1 LTKYTVH
8 VIYYSVPDIISHCQ
22 LLLVSH
28 VDTTALCSNAGERRS
43 AENSGSMR
51 EEDRIWGAPCP
62 GADVQQEKE
71 MTMVK
76 QRFLKLSV
84 SFFVLFV
91 LMLSPLSVQTGFAQG
106 TQTEAA
112 EKAPFMYSLAATWEG
127 KGIVRYRIAVQ
138 PAGDTVLEGLKIVAA
153 VPAKGKVSVV
163 TAGAA
168 AAEDKVALSV
178 DKTTPGKVP
187 MLEYTVLTD
196 AAGPDAV
203 KPVSAEIFWKENGK
217 DVSTKTETVG
227 GDGFV
232 GGKCTVIDKYART
245 PELPKYYPSGKDL
258 GVLTG
263 SWYEM
268 GVQYGERSGR
278 EIVDFFDYR
287 FGAHVNKYGLKHL
300 MEDISRYE
308 AQAKLFFPEGL
319 EFARGIGDGAE
330 KFLSQSKFHGDISNY
345 LKIVFMNCDNCLFY
359 GHPGPADADHGLP
372 PERIADVRDPS
383 PVMDACSMIAL
394 LGSKGAT
401 ADGTSMLV
409 HNNDGDFIDETWRY
423 TYIAAPTGGN
433 AFWSSTTPGKFFDI
447 MGANN
452 QGLAMALTVGGNKT
466 WIPSQNIYERAFG
479 VTFQYILLKALST
492 AKSVPEAL
500 ELVTVATPE
509 YRKAT
514 GRKTLLRTR
523 HNNYIMLDKNE
534 AAVVEVTAN
543 RYAIRRPGDNGED
556 PGYVVATNHFVA
568 NYSYDIN
575 NEKTDFPMTFF
586 GDDEY
591 APMSATRYYT
601 GFWQAKMNFGALD
614 ADKIRKIWTSH
625 SYITKKGELVEKITN
640 GKEWIPANL
649 ASNTICSHDGGY
661 PESYIGSTTDTKIAT
676 VDFNQVRYSVG
687 RPCEYEGMPRI
698 FDLHPY
704 K

>member
-1 LTKYTVH
+1 MCAIWVDGAIFPHLPGKP
-8 VIYYSVPDIISHCQ
+8 PDIFGKEGKSFKKSDIFVVRDI
-22 LLLVSH
+22 L
-28 VDTTALCSNAGERRS
+28 
-43 AENSGSMR
+43 
-51 EEDRIWGAPCP
+51 
-62 GADVQQEKE
+62 EKE
-71 MTMVK
+71 MIVVK
-76 QRFLKLSV
+76 KKSLKLSAV
-84 SFFVLFV
+84 SLVLFA
-91 LMLSPLSVQTGFAQG
+91 LILSVLSAQPVYAQG
-106 TQTEAA
+106 AA
-112 EKAPFMYSLAATWEG
+112 SEKAPFLYSLAATWEG

-138 PAGDTVLEGLKIVAA
+138 PSEDTVLESLKIVASNP
-153 VPAKGKVSVV
+153 VKGNVSVV
-163 TAGAA
+163 TAGASSS
-168 AAEDKVALSV
+168 EDKVFLAV
-178 DKTTPGKVP
+178 EKTTPGKNP
-187 MLEYTVLTD
+187 MLEYTLLTD
-196 AAGPDAV
+196 AAEPGAV
-203 KPVSAEIFWKENGK
+203 KPVSAEIFWKQNGK
-217 DVSTKTETVG
+217 DVSVKTETVG

-232 GGKCTVIDKYART
+232 GGECTEIDKYART
-245 PELPKYYPSGKDL
+245 PSLPKYYPSGKDL

-263 SWYEM
+263 SWYDM

-287 FGAHVNKYGLKHL
+287 FGSHVEKYGMKHL
-300 MEDISRYE
+300 LEDISRYE

-330 KFLSQSKFHGDISNY
+330 KFLSQSKFHADVSNY
-345 LKIVFMNCDNCLFY
+345 LKIVFMNCDNCLYY
-359 GHPGPADADHGLP
+359 GHPGPADADHGLAP
-372 PERIADVRDPS
+372 NMIADVRDPS

-423 TYIAAPTGGN
+423 TYIAAPTNGN
-433 AFWSSTTPGKFFDI
+433 AFFSSTTPGKFFDI

-466 WIPSQNIYERAFG
+466 WLPSQNIYERAFG

-534 AAVVEVTAN
+534 AVVVEVTAN
-543 RYAIRRPGDNGED
+543 RYAVRRPGDNGED
-556 PGYVVATNHFVA
+556 PGYIVATNHFVA
-568 NYSYDIN
+568 NHSYDAN

-591 APMSATRYYT
+591 APLSATRYYT
-601 GFWQAKMNFGALD
+601 GFWQAKMNFGKLD
-614 ADKIRKIWTSH
+614 ADKIRKIWASH
-625 SYITKKGELVEKITN
+625 SYITKKGELVEKLTN
-640 GKEWIPANL
+640 GKEWLPAHL
-649 ASNTICSHDGGY
+649 ASRTICSHDGGY
-661 PESYIGSTTDTKIAT
+661 PETYIGSTTDTKIVT

-687 RPCEYEGMPRI
+687 RPCEYVGAPRT
-698 FDLHPY
+698 FDLHPKY
-704 K
+704 

>member
-1 LTKYTVH
+1 MT
-8 VIYYSVPDIISHCQ
+8 IYILYDTCYMCAIWVDGAIFPHLPGKPPDIFGKEGKSFKKSDIFVVRDI
-22 LLLVSH
+22 L
-28 VDTTALCSNAGERRS
+28 
-43 AENSGSMR
+43 
-51 EEDRIWGAPCP
+51 
-62 GADVQQEKE
+62 EKE
-71 MTMVK
+71 MIVVK
-76 QRFLKLSV
+76 KKSLKLSAV
-84 SFFVLFV
+84 SLVLFA
-91 LMLSPLSVQTGFAQG
+91 LILSVLSAQPVYAQG
-106 TQTEAA
+106 AA
-112 EKAPFMYSLAATWEG
+112 SEKAPFLYSLAATWEG

-138 PAGDTVLEGLKIVAA
+138 PSEDTVLESLKIVASNP
-153 VPAKGKVSVV
+153 VKGNVSVV
-163 TAGAA
+163 TAGASSS
-168 AAEDKVALSV
+168 EDKVFLAV
-178 DKTTPGKVP
+178 EKTTPGKNP
-187 MLEYTVLTD
+187 MLEYTLLTD
-196 AAGPDAV
+196 AAEPGAV
-203 KPVSAEIFWKENGK
+203 KPVSAEIFWKQNGK
-217 DVSTKTETVG
+217 DVSVKTETVG

-232 GGKCTVIDKYART
+232 GGECTEIDKYART
-245 PELPKYYPSGKDL
+245 PSLPKYYPSGKDL

-263 SWYEM
+263 SWYDM

-287 FGAHVNKYGLKHL
+287 FGSHVEKYGMKHL
-300 MEDISRYE
+300 LEDISRYE

-330 KFLSQSKFHGDISNY
+330 KFLSQSKFHADVSNY
-345 LKIVFMNCDNCLFY
+345 LKIVFMNCDNCLYY
-359 GHPGPADADHGLP
+359 GHPGPADADHGLAP
-372 PERIADVRDPS
+372 NMIADVRDPS

-423 TYIAAPTGGN
+423 TYIAAPTNGN
-433 AFWSSTTPGKFFDI
+433 AFFSSTTPGKFFDI

-466 WIPSQNIYERAFG
+466 WLPSQNIYERAFG

-534 AAVVEVTAN
+534 AVVVEVTAN
-543 RYAIRRPGDNGED
+543 RYAVRRPGDNGED
-556 PGYVVATNHFVA
+556 PGYIVATNHFVA
-568 NYSYDIN
+568 NYSYDAN

-601 GFWQAKMNFGALD
+601 GFWQAKMNFGKLD
-614 ADKIRKIWTSH
+614 AEKIRKIWTSH
-625 SYITKKGELVEKITN
+625 SYITKKGELVEKLTN
-640 GKEWIPANL
+640 GKEWLPAHL
-649 ASNTICSHDGGY
+649 ASRTICSHDGGY
-661 PESYIGSTTDTKIAT
+661 PETYIGSTTDTKIVT

-687 RPCEYEGMPRI
+687 RPCEYVGAPRT
-698 FDLHPY
+698 FDLHPKY
-704 K
+704 

>member
-1 LTKYTVH
+1 MT
-8 VIYYSVPDIISHCQ
+8 IYILYDTCYMCAIWVDGAIFPHLPGKPPDIFGKEGKSFKK
-22 LLLVSH
+22 
-28 VDTTALCSNAGERRS
+28 
-43 AENSGSMR
+43 SGIFVVR
-51 EEDRIWGAPCP
+51 DIL
-62 GADVQQEKE
+62 EKE
-71 MTMVK
+71 MIMVK
-76 QRFLKLSV
+76 KKSLKLSAV
-84 SFFVLFV
+84 SLVLFA
-91 LMLSPLSVQTGFAQG
+91 LILSVLSAQPVYAQG
-106 TQTEAA
+106 AA
-112 EKAPFMYSLAATWEG
+112 SEKAPFLYSLAATWEG

-138 PAGDTVLEGLKIVAA
+138 PSEDTVLESLKIVASNP
-153 VPAKGKVSVV
+153 VKGNVSVV
-163 TAGAA
+163 TAGASSS
-168 AAEDKVALSV
+168 EDKVFLAV
-178 DKTTPGKVP
+178 EKTTPGKNP
-187 MLEYTVLTD
+187 MLEYTLLTD
-196 AAGPDAV
+196 AAEPGAV
-203 KPVSAEIFWKENGK
+203 KPVSAEIFWKQNGK
-217 DVSTKTETVG
+217 DVSVKTETVG

-232 GGKCTVIDKYART
+232 GGECTEIDKYART
-245 PELPKYYPSGKDL
+245 PSLPKYYPSGKDL

-263 SWYEM
+263 SWYDM

-287 FGAHVNKYGLKHL
+287 FGSHVEKYGMKHL
-300 MEDISRYE
+300 LEDISRYE

-330 KFLSQSKFHGDISNY
+330 KFLSQSKFHADVSNY
-345 LKIVFMNCDNCLFY
+345 LKIVFMNCDNCLYY
-359 GHPGPADADHGLP
+359 GHPGPADADHGLAP
-372 PERIADVRDPS
+372 NMIADVRDPS

-423 TYIAAPTGGN
+423 TYIAAPTNGN
-433 AFWSSTTPGKFFDI
+433 AFFSSTTPGKFFDI

-466 WIPSQNIYERAFG
+466 WLPSQNIYERAFG

-534 AAVVEVTAN
+534 AVVVEVTAN
-543 RYAIRRPGDNGED
+543 RYAVRRPGDNGED
-556 PGYVVATNHFVA
+556 PGYIVATNHFVA
-568 NYSYDIN
+568 NYSYDAN

-601 GFWQAKMNFGALD
+601 GFWQAKMNFGKLD
-614 ADKIRKIWTSH
+614 ADKIRKIWASH
-625 SYITKKGELVEKITN
+625 SYLTQKGERVEKLTN
-640 GKEWIPANL
+640 GQEWLPAHL
-649 ASNTICSHDGGY
+649 ASRTICSHDGGY
-661 PESYIGSTTDTKIAT
+661 PETYIGSTTDTKIVT

-687 RPCEYEGMPRI
+687 RPCEYVGAPRT
-698 FDLHPY
+698 FDLHPKY
-704 K
+704 

>member
-1 LTKYTVH
+1 VGDFRGWGHFPPLTGEA
-8 VIYYSVPDIISHCQ
+8 PDTFGKEGKSFKK
-22 LLLVSH
+22 
-28 VDTTALCSNAGERRS
+28 
-43 AENSGSMR
+43 SGIFVVR
-51 EEDRIWGAPCP
+51 DIL
-62 GADVQQEKE
+62 EKE
-71 MTMVK
+71 MIVVK
-76 QRFLKLSV
+76 KKSLKLSAV
-84 SFFVLFV
+84 SLVLFA
-91 LMLSPLSVQTGFAQG
+91 LILSFLSAQPVYAQG
-106 TQTEAA
+106 AAA
-112 EKAPFMYSLAATWEG
+112 EKAPFLYSLAATWEG

-138 PAGDTVLEGLKIVAA
+138 PSEDTVLEGLKIVASNP
-153 VPAKGKVSVV
+153 VKGNVSVV
-163 TAGAA
+163 TAGASSS
-168 AAEDKVALSV
+168 EDKVFLAV
-178 DKTTPGKVP
+178 EKTTPGKNP
-187 MLEYTVLTD
+187 MLEYTLLTD
-196 AAGPDAV
+196 AAEPGAV
-203 KPVSAEIFWKENGK
+203 KPVSAEIFWKQNGK
-217 DVSTKTETVG
+217 DVSVKTETVG

-232 GGKCTVIDKYART
+232 GGECTEIDKYART
-245 PELPKYYPSGKDL
+245 PSLPKYYPSGKDL

-263 SWYEM
+263 SWYDM

-287 FGAHVNKYGLKHL
+287 FGSHVEKYGMKHL
-300 MEDISRYE
+300 LEDISRYE

-330 KFLSQSKFHGDISNY
+330 KFLSQSKFHADVSNY
-345 LKIVFMNCDNCLFY
+345 LKIVFMNCDNCLYY
-359 GHPGPADADHGLP
+359 GHPGPADADHGLAP
-372 PERIADVRDPS
+372 NMIADVRDPS

-423 TYIAAPTGGN
+423 TYIAAPTNGN
-433 AFWSSTTPGKFFDI
+433 AFFSSTTPGKFFDI

-466 WIPSQNIYERAFG
+466 WLPSQNIYERAFG

-534 AAVVEVTAN
+534 AVVVEVTAN
-543 RYAIRRPGDNGED
+543 RYAVRRPGDNGED
-556 PGYVVATNHFVA
+556 PGYIVATNHFVA
-568 NYSYDIN
+568 NHSYDAN
-575 NEKTDFPMTFF
+575 NEKTDFPMAFF

-591 APMSATRYYT
+591 APLSATRYYT
-601 GFWQAKMNFGALD
+601 GFWQAKMNFGKLD

-625 SYITKKGELVEKITN
+625 SYITKKGELVEKLTN
-640 GKEWIPANL
+640 GKEWLPAHL
-649 ASNTICSHDGGY
+649 ASRTICSHDGGY
-661 PESYIGSTTDTKIAT
+661 PETYIGSTTDTKIVT

-687 RPCEYEGMPRI
+687 RPCEYVGAPRT
-698 FDLHPY
+698 FDLHPKY
-704 K
+704 

>member
-1 LTKYTVH
+1 MIVMKNK
-8 VIYYSVPDIISHCQ
+8 S
-22 LLLVSH
+22 
-28 VDTTALCSNAGERRS
+28 
-43 AENSGSMR
+43 
-51 EEDRIWGAPCP
+51 
-62 GADVQQEKE
+62 
-71 MTMVK
+71 
-76 QRFLKLSV
+76 LKLSAV
-84 SFFVLFV
+84 SLVLFA
-91 LMLSPLSVQTGFAQG
+91 LILSFLSTQPVHAEG
-106 TQTEAA
+106 TAA

-138 PAGDTVLEGLKIVAA
+138 PAEDTVLEGLKIVASNP
-153 VPAKGKVSVV
+153 VKGNVSVV
-163 TAGAA
+163 TAGASSS
-168 AAEDKVALSV
+168 EDKVFLAV
-178 DKTTPGKVP
+178 EKTTPGKNP
-187 MLEYTVLTD
+187 MLEYTLLTD
-196 AAGPDAV
+196 ASDSGAV
-203 KPVSAEIFWKENGK
+203 KPVSAEIFWKQNGK
-217 DVSTKTETVG
+217 DVSVKTETVG

-232 GGKCTVIDKYART
+232 GGECTVIDKYART
-245 PELPKYYPSGKDL
+245 PSLPKYYPAGKDL

-287 FGAHVNKYGLKHL
+287 FGAHVEKYGMKHL
-300 MEDISRYE
+300 LEDISRYE

-330 KFLSQSKFHGDISNY
+330 KYLSQSKFHANVSNY
-345 LKIVFMNCDNCLFY
+345 LKIVFMNCDNCLYY
-359 GHPGPADADHGLP
+359 GHPGPADADHGLAP
-372 PERIADVRDPS
+372 NMIADVRDPS

-401 ADGTSMLV
+401 DDGTSILV

-423 TYIAAPTGGN
+423 TYIAAPTDGN

-534 AAVVEVTAN
+534 AVVVEVTAN
-543 RYAIRRPGDNGED
+543 RYAVRRPGDNGED
-556 PGYVVATNHFVA
+556 PGYIVATNHFVA
-568 NYSYDIN
+568 NHSYDAN

-586 GDDEY
+586 GDEDY
-591 APMSATRYYT
+591 APLSATRYYT
-601 GFWQAKMNFGALD
+601 AFWQAKMNFGKLD
-614 ADKIRKIWTSH
+614 AEKIRKIWTSH

-640 GKEWIPANL
+640 GKEWLPAHL
-649 ASNTICSHDGGY
+649 ASRTICSHDGGY
-661 PESYIGSTTDTKIAT
+661 PETYIGSTTDTKIAT

-687 RPCEYEGMPRI
+687 RPCEYEGMART
-698 FDLHPY
+698 FDLHP
-704 K
+704 KF

>member
-1 LTKYTVH
+1 MGDFRGWGHFPPLTGEA
-8 VIYYSVPDIISHCQ
+8 PDTFGKEGKSFKK
-22 LLLVSH
+22 
-28 VDTTALCSNAGERRS
+28 
-43 AENSGSMR
+43 SGIFVVR
-51 EEDRIWGAPCP
+51 DIL
-62 GADVQQEKE
+62 EKE
-71 MTMVK
+71 MIVVK
-76 QRFLKLSV
+76 KKSLKLSAV
-84 SFFVLFV
+84 SLVLFA
-91 LMLSPLSVQTGFAQG
+91 LILSFLSAQPVYAQG
-106 TQTEAA
+106 AAA
-112 EKAPFMYSLAATWEG
+112 EKAPFLYSLAATWEG

-138 PAGDTVLEGLKIVAA
+138 PSEDTVLEGLKIVASNP
-153 VPAKGKVSVV
+153 VKGNVSVV
-163 TAGAA
+163 TAGASSS
-168 AAEDKVALSV
+168 EDKVFLAV
-178 DKTTPGKVP
+178 EKTTPGKNP
-187 MLEYTVLTD
+187 MLEYTLLTD
-196 AAGPDAV
+196 AAEPGAV
-203 KPVSAEIFWKENGK
+203 KPVSAEIFWKQNGK
-217 DVSTKTETVG
+217 DVSVKTETVG

-232 GGKCTVIDKYART
+232 GGECTEIDKYART
-245 PELPKYYPSGKDL
+245 PSLPKYYPSGKDL

-263 SWYEM
+263 SWYDM

-287 FGAHVNKYGLKHL
+287 FGSHVEKYGMKHL
-300 MEDISRYE
+300 LEDISRYE

-330 KFLSQSKFHGDISNY
+330 KFLSQSKFHADVSNY
-345 LKIVFMNCDNCLFY
+345 LKIVFMNCDNCLYY
-359 GHPGPADADHGLP
+359 GHPGPADADHGLAP
-372 PERIADVRDPS
+372 NMIADVRDPS

-423 TYIAAPTGGN
+423 TYIAAPTNGN
-433 AFWSSTTPGKFFDI
+433 AFFSSTTPGKFFDI

-466 WIPSQNIYERAFG
+466 WLPSQNIYERAFG

-534 AAVVEVTAN
+534 AVVVEVTAN
-543 RYAIRRPGDNGED
+543 RYAVRRPGDNGED
-556 PGYVVATNHFVA
+556 PGYIVATNHFVA
-568 NYSYDIN
+568 NHSYDAN
-575 NEKTDFPMTFF
+575 NEKTDFPMAFF

-591 APMSATRYYT
+591 APLSATRYYT
-601 GFWQAKMNFGALD
+601 GFWQAKMNFGKLD

-625 SYITKKGELVEKITN
+625 SYITKKGELVEKLTN
-640 GKEWIPANL
+640 GKEWLPAHL
-649 ASNTICSHDGGY
+649 ASRTICSHDGGY
-661 PESYIGSTTDTKIAT
+661 PETYIGSTTDTKIVT

-687 RPCEYEGMPRI
+687 RPCEYVGAPRT
-698 FDLHPY
+698 FDLHPKY
-704 K
+704 

>member
-1 LTKYTVH
+1 LT
-8 VIYYSVPDIISHCQ
+8 IYILYDTCYMCAIWVDGAIFPHLPGKPPDIFGKEGKSFKKSDIFVVRDI
-22 LLLVSH
+22 L
-28 VDTTALCSNAGERRS
+28 
-43 AENSGSMR
+43 
-51 EEDRIWGAPCP
+51 
-62 GADVQQEKE
+62 EKE
-71 MTMVK
+71 MIVVK
-76 QRFLKLSV
+76 KKSLKLSAV
-84 SFFVLFV
+84 SLVLFA
-91 LMLSPLSVQTGFAQG
+91 LILSVLSAQPVYAQG
-106 TQTEAA
+106 AA
-112 EKAPFMYSLAATWEG
+112 SEKAPFLYSLAATWEG

-138 PAGDTVLEGLKIVAA
+138 PSEDTVLESLKIVASNP
-153 VPAKGKVSVV
+153 VKGNVSVV
-163 TAGAA
+163 TAGASSS
-168 AAEDKVALSV
+168 EDKVFLAV
-178 DKTTPGKVP
+178 EKTTPGKNP
-187 MLEYTVLTD
+187 MLEYTLLTD
-196 AAGPDAV
+196 AAEPGAV
-203 KPVSAEIFWKENGK
+203 KPVSAEIFWKQNGK
-217 DVSTKTETVG
+217 DVSVKTETVG

-232 GGKCTVIDKYART
+232 GGECTEIDKYART
-245 PELPKYYPSGKDL
+245 PSLPKYYPSGKDL

-263 SWYEM
+263 SWYDM

-287 FGAHVNKYGLKHL
+287 FGSHVEKYGMKHL
-300 MEDISRYE
+300 LEDISRYE

-330 KFLSQSKFHGDISNY
+330 KFLSQSKFHADVSNY
-345 LKIVFMNCDNCLFY
+345 LKIVFMNCDNCLYY
-359 GHPGPADADHGLP
+359 GHPGPADADHGLAP
-372 PERIADVRDPS
+372 NMIADVRDPS

-423 TYIAAPTGGN
+423 TYIAAPTNGN
-433 AFWSSTTPGKFFDI
+433 AFFSSTTPGKFFDI

-466 WIPSQNIYERAFG
+466 WLPSQNIYERAFG

-534 AAVVEVTAN
+534 AVVVEVTAN
-543 RYAIRRPGDNGED
+543 RYAVRRPGDNGED
-556 PGYVVATNHFVA
+556 PGYIVATNHFVA
-568 NYSYDIN
+568 NYSYDAN

-601 GFWQAKMNFGALD
+601 GFWQAKMNFGKLD
-614 ADKIRKIWTSH
+614 AEKIRKIWTSH
-625 SYITKKGELVEKITN
+625 SYITKKGELVEKLTN
-640 GKEWIPANL
+640 GKEWLPAHL
-649 ASNTICSHDGGY
+649 ASRTICSHDGGY
-661 PESYIGSTTDTKIAT
+661 PETYIGSTTDTKIVT

-687 RPCEYEGMPRI
+687 RPCEYVGAPRT
-698 FDLHPY
+698 FDLHPKY
-704 K
+704 